1 MSDSILFHLVLL
13 FVLLVFYFRLYVPMQ
28 SRQSVIAFQSE
39 AGLLF
44 VMCFN
49 IRAPP
54 KSFLLNLVSKCPD
67 RLMRIQ
73 SISQGNFAMNS
84 NQIKH
89 NNIKKYVV

>member
-1 MSDSILFHLVLL
+1 
-13 FVLLVFYFRLYVPMQ
+13 MQ
-28 SRQSVIAFQSE
+28 SRQSVIDFQSE

-89 NNIKKYVV
+89 NDTKNTSSSCCTIVTSVENGMIAI